1 MGGERREQR
10 EEKETKEGG
19 EEKTQGAH
27 ERGSSSQEIQKIET
41 NH

>member
-1 MGGERREQR
+1 MRGGRREER

-19 EEKTQGAH
+19 EEKAQGAH
-27 ERGSSSQEIQKIET
+27 DRGSSSQEIQNNET